1 MDRRQELE
9 NIIIGT
15 LLESKGDV
23 NYYDDCRCAI
33 TEDMFLDE
41 DNRRIYAL
49 IVEMNRNGHK
59 DTDPC
64 SIFEVYGAEVLD
76 IMPHMYEMCT
86 EWSMIYKKW
95 YYNEKQW
102 IGSELCGVEPKYT
115 DVCFSDFV
123 GWFVKLVYD
132 EKRESGSHE
141 GGRSA
146 AAA

>member
-15 LLESKGDV
+15 LLESKDGV

-49 IVEMNRNGHK
+49 IVEMNRNGHEA
-59 DTDPC
+59 TDPC

-76 IMPHMYEMCT
+76 IMPHMCEMCT

-95 YYNEKQW
+95 YYNETQYLS
-102 IGSELCGVEPKYT
+102 SEFGDADPKYT
-115 DVCFSDFV
+115 DVSFSDFV

-132 EKRESGSHE
+132 EKREARRSD
-141 GGRSA
+141 GGRPA